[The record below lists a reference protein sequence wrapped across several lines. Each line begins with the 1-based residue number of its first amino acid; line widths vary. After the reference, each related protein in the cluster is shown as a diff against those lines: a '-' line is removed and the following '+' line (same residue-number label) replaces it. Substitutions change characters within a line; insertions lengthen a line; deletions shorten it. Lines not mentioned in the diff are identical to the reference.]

1 MSRTQKRKLFDKLFA
16 GILLSTL
23 LICIAILVWLILG
36 LIGPGLKYII
46 KPSFYLNN
54 PSVLDPENSGIL
66 GPLIGTIL
74 LVFVAAIIIIP
85 IGIGTALFLE
95 EFINKNSTVYK
106 TIDLSISNLAG
117 VPAIIYGLLG
127 ASFFGLLNNS
137 LKASLLAGGIILG
150 VMIIPTV
157 IVTAQESIK
166 SVPTSLQEAAYGL
179 GMTKWQVMK
188 AVVIPYA
195 LPGMI
200 TGIILALSRA
210 MGEAAPLIALGAAT
224 SANFIPNLTSR
235 YAAMPLIIYSWTA
248 NPNQET
254 FLPMASAAIIVLL
267 FFLIILNSI
276 AAYLRNKYSTR
287 L

>member
-1 MSRTQKRKLFDKLFA
+1 MTRTQKRKFFDKLFA
-16 GILLSTL
+16 GILLSSL
-23 LICIAILVWLILG
+23 IICIAILLWLIIG

-46 KPSFYLNN
+46 RPSFYLNN
-54 PSVLDPENSGIL
+54 PSVLEPEKSGIL
-66 GPLIGTIL
+66 GPLIGTIM
-74 LVFVAAIIIIP
+74 LVFVAALIIIP
-85 IGIGTALFLE
+85 IGIGSALFLE
-95 EFINKNSTVYK
+95 EFTNKKSNAYK
-106 TIDLSISNLAG
+106 LIDLSISNLAG

-127 ASFFGLLNNS
+127 ASFFGLIYNN

-150 VMIIPTV
+150 IMIIPTV
-157 IVTAQESIK
+157 IVAAQEAIK
-166 SVPTSLQEAAYGL
+166 SVPSSLQEAAYGL

-195 LPGMI
+195 FPGMT
-200 TGIILALSRA
+200 TGVILALSRA

-235 YAAMPLIIYSWTA
+235 YSAMPLIIYSWTA

>member
-1 MSRTQKRKLFDKLFA
+1 MTRTQKRKLYDKLFA
-16 GILLSTL
+16 GILFLAL
-23 LICIAILVWLILG
+23 FICISVLLWLIIG
-36 LIGPGLKYII
+36 LIGPGLKYILR
-46 KPSFYLNN
+46 PSFYLNN
-54 PSVLDPENSGIL
+54 PSVLEPESTGIF
-66 GPLIGTIL
+66 GPLMGTIL
-74 LVFVAAIIIIP
+74 LVLVAAVLIIP
-85 IGIGTALFLE
+85 IGIGSALYLE
-95 EFINKNSTVYK
+95 EFVNKKSLAYK
-106 TIDLSISNLAG
+106 IIDLSISNLAG

-127 ASFFGLLNNS
+127 AAFFGLIYNN
-137 LKASLLAGGIILG
+137 LKASLLAGGIVLG
-150 VMIIPTV
+150 IMIIPTV
-157 IVTAQESIK
+157 IVAAQEAIK
-166 SVPTSLQEAAYGL
+166 SVPSSLQEAAYGL

-195 LPGMI
+195 FPGMT

-224 SANFIPNLTSR
+224 SANFVPTLTSR
-235 YAAMPLIIYSWTA
+235 YSAMPLIIYSWTA
-248 NPNQET
+248 NPNQEQ

>member
-1 MSRTQKRKLFDKLFA
+1 MNRTQKRKVFDKLFA
-16 GILLSTL
+16 GILLSSL
-23 LICIAILVWLILG
+23 IICIGILLWLVIG

-46 KPSFYLNN
+46 RPSFYLNN
-54 PSVLDPENSGIL
+54 PSVLDPEKSGIL
-66 GPLIGTIL
+66 GPFIGTVM

-85 IGIGTALFLE
+85 IGIGSALFLE
-95 EFINKNSTVYK
+95 EFVNKKTNVYK
-106 TIDLSISNLAG
+106 LIDLSISNLAG

-127 ASFFGLLNNS
+127 ASFFGLLYNN
-137 LKASLLAGGIILG
+137 LKASILAGGIILG

-157 IVTAQESIK
+157 IVAAQEAIK
-166 SVPTSLQEAAYGL
+166 SVPSSLQEAAYGL

-195 LPGMI
+195 FPGMT
-200 TGIILALSRA
+200 TGVILALSRA

-235 YAAMPLIIYSWTA
+235 YSAMPLIIYSWTA

>member
-1 MSRTQKRKLFDKLFA
+1 MTRTQKRKFFDKLFA
-16 GILLSTL
+16 GTLLCSLIICVSILL
-23 LICIAILVWLILG
+23 WLIIG

-54 PSVLDPENSGIL
+54 PSVLDPEKSGIF

-74 LVFVAAIIIIP
+74 LVFVAALIIIP

-95 EFINKNSTVYK
+95 EFINKKSPVYK
-106 TIDLSISNLAG
+106 VIDLSISNLAG

-127 ASFFGLLNNS
+127 ASFFGLLFNN
-137 LKASLLAGGIILG
+137 LKASLFAGGIILG
-150 VMIIPTV
+150 IMIIPTV
-157 IVTAQESIK
+157 IVAAQEAIK

-195 LPGMI
+195 FPGMT
-200 TGIILALSRA
+200 TGVILALSRA
-210 MGEAAPLIALGAAT
+210 MGEAAPLIALGAAS
-224 SANFIPNLTSR
+224 SANFIPSLTSR
-235 YAAMPLIIYSWTA
+235 YTAMPLIIYSWTA

-267 FFLIILNSI
+267 FFLIIFNSI